1 MAKFAPWQ
9 FEWAKFTEDSV
20 ERIKSYSDD
29 THLER
34 EWMCY
39 VYEQDFGIMTDGGSL
54 PRLYSDEN
62 GKEMIFGSSEKAQAY
77 MAERGISGTVT
88 SVYQLGNVSYGDES
102 RIEVNPTAKETQDG
116 AVRGL
121 EKKNRKWTIHGHPLK
136 DGKIYTGRQYFSS
149 TDVLDEYVRVRD
161 TNEPAVQ
168 FVVFPH
174 QQTDTNTGKKVI
186 HNRCRILIFPDAN
199 TIMQA
204 MAESSPGCNPKT
216 ITRENGFNQNAADGS
231 LKNEAGAD
239 WFAFQEALGKKG
251 YMGIVDIEGKKSGA
265 DNADGGSTHL
275 DTESNKGLAGDGRFA
290 AEGVVRRIMKP
301 LPLLLIAAGV
311 VLMGKDYLQ
320 GRSIFMEDDN
330 MEAESHWWQ
339 S

>member
-1 MAKFAPWQ
+1 MEPWRKH
-9 FEWAKFTEDSV
+9 FEMFSADALEDM
-20 ERIKSYSDD
+20 KTYSDN
-29 THLER
+29 THEER

-39 VYEQDFGIMTDGGSL
+39 VYEKDGRYELGSPSL
-54 PRLYSDEN
+54 
-62 GKEMIFGSSEKAQAY
+62 
-77 MAERGISGTVT
+77 GT
-88 SVYQLGNVSYGDES
+88 ES
-102 RIEVNPTAKETQDG
+102 RIEVNPVAKAAQDAG
-116 AVRGL
+116 KGL
-121 EKKNRKWTIHGHPLK
+121 TNRMWTIHGHPLK

-149 TDVLDEYVRVRD
+149 TDILDEYVRVRD

-239 WFAFQEALGKKG
+239 WFAFQESLGKKG
-251 YMGIVDIEGKKSGA
+251 YMGIVDIEGKKNGA
-265 DNADGGSTHL
+265 ENADGGSTHL